1 MSLHF
6 THRLHVAGADMDC
19 RVALAQSFLQRLR
32 GLLGH
37 PPLRARQA
45 LWLAQ
50 CSSIH
55 TLGMRYPI
63 DVVFLDRA
71 GHVTKVCEA
80 VPPLAARGSLRA
92 VSALEFRAGEAA
104 VLGIRPGVHL
114 AWTI

>member
-1 MSLHF
+1 MALQF
-6 THRLHVAGADMDC
+6 THRLHVGGADTGC
-19 RVALAQSFLQRLR
+19 HVALAQSFVQRLR

-37 PPLRARQA
+37 APLRAGQA

-80 VPPLAARGSLRA
+80 VPPLAARASLRA
-92 VSALEFRAGEAA
+92 ASALEFRAGEAA
-104 VLGIRPGVHL
+104 QLGLRPGMHL
-114 AWTI
+114 AWMN